1 MRATVSESV
10 TAVPVTPRD
19 GRPTR
24 IRNEL
29 EKPTPASAR
38 ILASILGRIV
48 RIDGSGP
55 AVDFPG
61 NPARGPV
68 AARTTVSLGPAAVD
82 REVVL
87 LFENGDPSR
96 PIVMGL
102 LQSVEQ
108 RAVAVADDVE
118 RLVLSASKEVVL
130 KCGAASI
137 TLTQAG
143 KVLIRGADVV
153 SRSSGSNRIKGASV
167 EIN

>member
-1 MRATVSESV
+1 
-10 TAVPVTPRD
+10 
-19 GRPTR
+19 
-24 IRNEL
+24 
-29 EKPTPASAR
+29 
-38 ILASILGRIV
+38 
-48 RIDGSGP
+48 
-55 AVDFPG
+55 
-61 NPARGPV
+61 
-68 AARTTVSLGPAAVD
+68 
-82 REVVL
+82 
-87 LFENGDPSR
+87 
-96 PIVMGL
+96 MGL